1 MNLSGSGENSNIL
14 HRSREEQID
23 NPAEMEALEYEDEEC
38 ADDPEIIEEMER
50 RRDEIIETFIE
61 QSQTYKL
68 DEKERV
74 VSEFMDKHPEM
85 TQDEIED
92 NEEL

>member
-1 MNLSGSGENSNIL
+1 
-14 HRSREEQID
+14 
-23 NPAEMEALEYEDEEC
+23 MEALEYEDEEC